1 MLQEGRSVT
10 QMAPTVVQRRLG
22 GLRTVNGCHW
32 ATLTGIALLGLS
44 LRLYRIGK
52 EDLWTDEWLSLQDA
66 AHIARHNL
74 HRPLFYLVLRPWLS
88 YGGGDAWV
96 RLPAVFFGV
105 SAIVL
110 LYLLGRRFASSSSAL
125 VACLIMAIAVP
136 ELDHSQEARMYTM
149 ASALTLAS
157 VYALVH
163 WIECGGIWTLSVHLL
178 LTYLAF
184 LTTSTVVF
192 GLLLA
197 GGIGWMLLFY
207 RRNWAA
213 AVAMLTGY
221 GLFLAAWWAVEQR
234 YALMATLDWI
244 PRPPRS
250 ALLSLHGELM
260 TAGLGAVHGL
270 QPSHLFQIAVSLLVL
285 AVVAIAL
292 LAAWRRQPEA
302 RRVAVVAAW
311 FYAVA
316 IGMYGTSVLA
326 HPVWVLRYLHYTAP
340 ALYLLIGIGIVSL
353 WRWLRP
359 VGLAAG
365 AALLGLT
372 ALASADYFRLPV
384 RENWRI
390 VAAVVA
396 EEAGPED
403 VVAVFGLTRL
413 FSRYYQGR
421 ASVRGIRPH
430 VIWPHSAE
438 TAETAQRTEAVLGD
452 LLAQIPSHTGR
463 TWIVVREDPR
473 FQRVAFLERLAEYLR
488 DR

>member
-1 MLQEGRSVT
+1 MSV
-10 QMAPTVVQRRLG
+10 P
-22 GLRTVNGCHW
+22 
-32 ATLTGIALLGLS
+32 LS
-44 LRLYRIGK
+44 LAPAVVEAELDILRVDTRLRLAG
-52 EDLWTDEWLSLQDA
+52 DQ
-66 AHIARHNL
+66 
-74 HRPLFYLVLRPWLS
+74 
-88 YGGGDAWV
+88 GDA
-96 RLPAVFFGV
+96 GV
-105 SAIVL
+105 
-110 LYLLGRRFASSSSAL
+110 G
-125 VACLIMAIAVP
+125 VA
-136 ELDHSQEARMYTM
+136 
-149 ASALTLAS
+149 
-157 VYALVH
+157 
-163 WIECGGIWTLSVHLL
+163 
-178 LTYLAF
+178 
-184 LTTSTVVF
+184 
-192 GLLLA
+192 
-197 GGIGWMLLFY
+197 
-207 RRNWAA
+207 
-213 AVAMLTGY
+213 
-221 GLFLAAWWAVEQR
+221 
-234 YALMATLDWI
+234 
-244 PRPPRS
+244 
-250 ALLSLHGELM
+250 
-260 TAGLGAVHGL
+260 AGLGAVRGL

-372 ALASADYFRLPV
+372 ALAGADYYRLPV

-413 FSRYYQGR
+413 FRRYYQGR

-473 FQRVAFLERLAEYLR
+473 FQRVAFLERFDEYLR
-488 DR
+488 DRGTFARIRIFRAALQDQLDLIDFAPASGHPDDRTPPSGR